1 MPSGR
6 THDRITGWSL
16 PWVIG
21 ITFSQT
27 QSIYLTGA
35 LSVGFLLGGLLLGPD
50 LDIRSVQYRRWG
62 WLRWIWIPYRGSMRH
77 RSPWSHSPVTGTALR
92 IIYLA
97 GWAILSSFAA
107 LALVNEMFNIGWT
120 WQDIGYQIE
129 RSIEQHGSLWIAL
142 LIGLEL
148 GAMSHYVA
156 DWSVST
162 YRRCRH
168 KGWKG
173 LRESLP
179 KSAKP
184 RRSSRKSSRQ
194 CISKPSTSSSTL
206 MTASAKQPRKPRTET
221 QRKPRRKS
229 VK

>member
-6 THDRITGWSL
+6 THDRITWWSL
-16 PWVIG
+16 PWVSG
-21 ITFSQT
+21 ITLSQT
-27 QSIYLTGA
+27 QSSGITGA

-62 WLRWIWIPYRGSMRH
+62 WFRWIWIPYRGSMSH

-97 GWAILSSFAA
+97 GWVILTSFLT
-107 LALVNEMFNIGWT
+107 LALVNELFAIGWT
-120 WQDIGYQIE
+120 WQDIERQIDQ
-129 RSIEQHGSLWIAL
+129 SIAQHGALWVAL

-156 DWSVST
+156 DWGVST
-162 YRRCRH
+162 YRRCQR
-168 KGWKG
+168 KGWQG

-179 KSAKP
+179 KATRSRSKS
-184 RRSSRKSSRQ
+184 RSKSDKTTRKRVSKTSSRPGAAAKSAQ
-194 CISKPSTSSSTL
+194 
-206 MTASAKQPRKPRTET
+206 TAITVTRRKSG
-221 QRKPRRKS
+221 RKS